1 MLRQV
6 AAAMLMLTAA
16 ERRCTSPV
24 PTPIEVGT
32 AAAFRESVGVNMH
45 LQYTETAYGD
55 RARVDAA
62 LTYLGVTH
70 LRDSAMRRG
79 SAMFDHFVDLARRG
93 ERFDLFFNA
102 ELDPQL
108 ARAAALQAAAPGA
121 IALIEGPNEI
131 NNDPVSFQGRT
142 GVAGAQAYQAALY
155 DQVRSRPE
163 FRTLPVLNYTNYP
176 ASSGR
181 ADAVNVHSYAKRG
194 ASPGGQ
200 LASDSAQTAA
210 AMAPGLPTYV
220 TEIGYTTA
228 PAAASPDAVSLD
240 DQAALTLVALLDAFR
255 AGVRRTYLY
264 ELLDER
270 ADGPSPGDPEH
281 HYGLFDAEGRPK
293 PAARALRSLLAVLD
307 DGGNVQ
313 ARLGAPLAIS
323 IDLDSARRLILSR
336 RDGRSVLLV
345 WRESAAGGEEQRADA
360 HLALGRTCERR
371 ELHMASGQ
379 LGAPVVGK
387 AWNASLARG
396 PRVYMLREAGSP
408 SHADVKSSR
417 PTAPSKR
424 PSATA
429 A

>member
-1 MLRQV
+1 MLRQF

-16 ERRCTSPV
+16 ERRCTSPL
-24 PTPIEVGT
+24 PRPIELGT
-32 AAAFRESVGVNMH
+32 AAAFRDSVGVNVH

-79 SAMFDHFVDLARRG
+79 PAMFDHFVYLARRG

-142 GVAGAQAYQAALY
+142 GLAAAQAYQAALY

-228 PAAASPDAVSLD
+228 PAAASPDAVGLD

-270 ADGPSPGDPEH
+270 ADGLSPGDPEH

-293 PAARALRSLLAVLD
+293 PAATAVRSLIKLLSH
-307 DGGNVQ
+307 GGATARPSIATAPRVQ
-313 ARLGAPLAIS
+313 GSGVKALTLKRGGQSSLL
-323 IDLDSARRLILSR
+323 LI
-336 RDGRSVLLV
+336 
-345 WRESAAGGEEQRADA
+345 WRESLAGPESEAAPVHISLDRECEHREIDLVHATVEPPSRGSAWATR
-360 HLALGRTCERR
+360 LGRE
-371 ELHMASGQ
+371 
-379 LGAPVVGK
+379 
-387 AWNASLARG
+387 
-396 PRVYMLREAGSP
+396 PRVYCLGP
-408 SHADVKSSR
+408 C
-417 PTAPSKR
+417 
-424 PSATA
+424 
-429 A
+429 

>member
-1 MLRQV
+1 MLRQF

-16 ERRCTSPV
+16 ERRCTSPL
-24 PTPIEVGT
+24 PRPIELGT
-32 AAAFRESVGVNMH
+32 AAAFRDSVGVNVH

-79 SAMFDHFVDLARRG
+79 PAMFDHFVDLARRG

-108 ARAAALQAAAPGA
+108 ARAAALQAAALGA

-142 GVAGAQAYQAALY
+142 GLAGAQAYQAALY

-270 ADGPSPGDPEH
+270 ADGPTSGDPEH

-293 PAARALRSLLAVLD
+293 PAATAIQAILKLLPAGNFSASPQDLPVAAHFDGQGARMLLLR
-307 DGGNVQ
+307 GGVS
-313 ARLGAPLAIS
+313 G
-323 IDLDSARRLILSR
+323 
-336 RDGRSVLLV
+336 SVLFV
-345 WRESAAGGEEQRADA
+345 WRETVPGALPESVEMQLSDLRTVRQVSLTGQTSNSVPTRRWRIWLERSPAVFLLTAPPQPGRNKRPLAPSQRPIA
-360 HLALGRTCERR
+360 
-371 ELHMASGQ
+371 
-379 LGAPVVGK
+379 
-387 AWNASLARG
+387 
-396 PRVYMLREAGSP
+396 MLR
-408 SHADVKSSR
+408 
-417 PTAPSKR
+417 
-424 PSATA
+424 
-429 A
+429 